1 MSHEYRESP
10 GVTGYCAGCGHP
22 YHLCQGVKRFDLSF
36 LKERPEFAPDAQA
49 WDRWCARY
57 GVDPNT
63 PDERAIDDFL
73 HGRIPPLM
81 GYDAKP
87 IESNAT
93 GGDRLFVTTPWD
105 ALSFYP
111 SPSLYRFPIAR
122 NSQVNL
128 KWRDDAQR
136 EWYAACEAFS
146 AAYARFPLTTR
157 QLQDR
162 AEVVELERLYHLSSS
177 GQEPK

>member
-1 MSHEYRESP
+1 MTHEFRESP
-10 GVTGYCAGCGHP
+10 ADARYCGACGQP
-22 YHLCQGVKRFDLSF
+22 YALCRGTKPIDLAF
-36 LKERPEFAPDAQA
+36 LKERPEFAPDAKD

-93 GGDRLFVTTPWD
+93 GGDRLFVSTAWD
-105 ALSFYP
+105 AQSFYP
-111 SPSLYRFPIAR
+111 SPSLERFPITR
-122 NSQVNL
+122 KSQVNL
-128 KWRDDAQR
+128 RWRDDAQR
-136 EWYAACEAFS
+136 AWYAACDAFS
-146 AAYARFPLTTR
+146 EAYRRMPHTTR
-157 QLQDR
+157 RLQDR
-162 AEVVELERLYHLSSS
+162 AEVVELERMYRLS
-177 GQEPK
+177 